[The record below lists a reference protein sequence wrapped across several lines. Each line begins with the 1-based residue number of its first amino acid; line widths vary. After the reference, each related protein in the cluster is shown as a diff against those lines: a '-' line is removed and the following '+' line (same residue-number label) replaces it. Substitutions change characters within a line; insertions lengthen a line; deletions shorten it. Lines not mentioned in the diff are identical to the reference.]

1 VTLAI
6 IAADPAMTLALA
18 KAMPE
23 YRRKIAWRSITT
35 ASSLSAA
42 IALTP
47 LPVIDFLPLMATQ
60 TGMVLTIAR
69 IYQYKI
75 TAKRARELIGTFGL
89 GMLGR
94 VLFQQLS
101 KFASVPGWILSSAI
115 ATSMTLVMGYAAIEW
130 FEKGERIS
138 NEKFR
143 ELSRELS
150 QSLVERMR
158 KVFTRK
164 PSRKQL
170 KKVVV
175 DLVGEDAS
183 ATQSDKGNES

>member
-1 VTLAI
+1 
-6 IAADPAMTLALA
+6 
-18 KAMPE
+18 
-23 YRRKIAWRSITT
+23 
-35 ASSLSAA
+35 
-42 IALTP
+42 
-47 LPVIDFLPLMATQ
+47 
-60 TGMVLTIAR
+60 
-69 IYQYKI
+69 
-75 TAKRARELIGTFGL
+75 
-89 GMLGR
+89 
-94 VLFQQLS
+94 
-101 KFASVPGWILSSAI
+101 
-115 ATSMTLVMGYAAIEW
+115 MTLVMGYAAIEW